1 MALYACAFVM
11 VGNLRTEQDDPEH
24 RRKIK
29 EADTQALAVQA
40 ANENRV
46 TIHQPDGETQGER
59 H

>member
-1 MALYACAFVM
+1 M